1 MTTPSKGLASFMFY
15 FMLPLN
21 NDATSNQSLNL
32 KPNWKLTI
40 FFHTSLGSHTLLDS
54 HGQVFITCI
63 IIGDTHRFSLKNWPE
78 TL

>member
-32 KPNWKLTI
+32 KPN
-40 FFHTSLGSHTLLDS
+40 
-54 HGQVFITCI
+54 
-63 IIGDTHRFSLKNWPE
+63 
-78 TL
+78 